1 MFNDER
7 ELAIYSGN
15 IIRKLRKEFG
25 YTQKELGE
33 KVGVSNSAI
42 ANYEKGFRAPLQDT
56 LFKLAEIFEVSVN
69 YFFPYESNTE
79 NKLIDEIT
87 EISAKLTESRQTK
100 VYYFA
105 ERQLAEQN
113 RSNVTNINDYIEEKM
128 NGYLSAGTGEYLN
141 ENIDE
146 EIRIP
151 KSIVPDAGYDLI
163 LQVNGDSMEPMF
175 EDHEYIFVKKTTEIR
190 SGQIGVFI
198 IDNESYL
205 KKAYIED
212 NHLRLVS
219 LNTKYEDLIFDD
231 VNEITVVG
239 TVVM

>member
-1 MFNDER
+1 MIGNNIRDLRKSRGLTLEELSDELNRKYPNTLNFNKGKLSKWENNKEEPKLSSVRIIADYFEVTVDD
-7 ELAIYSGN
+7 LVDGVYDKN
-15 IIRKLRKEFG
+15 IIII
-25 YTQKELGE
+25 Y
-33 KVGVSNSAI
+33 
-42 ANYEKGFRAPLQDT
+42 
-56 LFKLAEIFEVSVN
+56 
-69 YFFPYESNTE
+69 
-79 NKLIDEIT
+79 NKLNP
-87 EISAKLTESRQTK
+87 KRKTK
-100 VYYFA
+100 VYNFA
-105 ERQLAEQN
+105 KRQLEEQN
-113 RSNVTNINDYIEEKM
+113 RSNLVNMNDYIEEKIS
-128 NGYLSAGTGEYLN
+128 GYLSAGTGEYLSDDIN
-141 ENIDE
+141 ED
-146 EIRIP
+146 IRIP
-151 KSIVPDAGYDLI
+151 KSIVPDVEYDLV

-219 LNTKYEDLIFDD
+219 LNTKYDDLIFDD

>member
-1 MFNDER
+1 MIDNER

-15 IIRKLRKEFG
+15 IIRKLRKEYG

-33 KVGVSNSAI
+33 KIGVSNSAI

-56 LFKLAEIFEVSVN
+56 LFKLAEIFNVSVN
-69 YFFPYESNTE
+69 YFFPYESNA
-79 NKLIDEIT
+79 KRQLIDKIT
-87 EISAKLTESRQTK
+87 ETSSKLTEPRQSK
-100 VYYFA
+100 VYNFA
-105 ERQLAEQN
+105 EKQLEEQN
-113 RSNVTNINDYIEEKM
+113 RSNVVDMNDYIEEKM
-128 NGYLSAGTGEYLN
+128 SGYLSAGTGEYLS
-141 ENIDE
+141 ENVDE
-146 EIRIP
+146 EVRIP
-151 KSIVPDAGYDLI
+151 KSIVPDASYDLI

-175 EDHEYIFVKKTTEIR
+175 EDHEYIFVKKTTDIR

-219 LNTKYEDLIFDD
+219 LNTKYVDLIFDD

>member
-1 MFNDER
+1 MIGNNIRDLRKSRGLTLEELSDELNRKYPNTLNFNKGKLSKWENNKEEPKLSSVRIIADYFEVTVDD
-7 ELAIYSGN
+7 LVDGVYDKN
-15 IIRKLRKEFG
+15 IIII
-25 YTQKELGE
+25 Y
-33 KVGVSNSAI
+33 
-42 ANYEKGFRAPLQDT
+42 
-56 LFKLAEIFEVSVN
+56 
-69 YFFPYESNTE
+69 
-79 NKLIDEIT
+79 NKLNP
-87 EISAKLTESRQTK
+87 KRKTK
-100 VYYFA
+100 VYNFTK
-105 ERQLAEQN
+105 RQLEEQN
-113 RSNVTNINDYIEEKM
+113 RSNLVNMNDYIEEKVS
-128 NGYLSAGTGEYLN
+128 GYLSAGTGEYLSDDIN
-141 ENIDE
+141 ED
-146 EIRIP
+146 IRIP
-151 KSIVPDAGYDLI
+151 KSIVPDADYDLI

-219 LNTKYEDLIFDD
+219 LNTKYDDLIFDN

>member
-1 MFNDER
+1 MDKDNIS
-7 ELAIYSGN
+7 IYIGN
-15 IIRKLRKEFG
+15 KIKYFRKNNG
-25 YTQKELGE
+25 WTQEELG
-33 KVGVSNSAI
+33 KKLNTSKGRISNFERGYRTP
-42 ANYEKGFRAPLQDT
+42 NQDM
-56 LFKLAEIFEVSVN
+56 LFEMSEIFDISIDDL
-69 YFFPYESNTE
+69 FPKINEDGSKQDITSIY
-79 NKLIDEIT
+79 NKLNPT
-87 EISAKLTESRQTK
+87 RQAK
-100 VYYFA
+100 VYNFA
-105 ERQLAEQN
+105 ERQLEEQN
-113 RSNVTNINDYIEEKM
+113 RNNVVDMNDYIEGKM
-128 NGYLSAGTGEYLN
+128 SGYLSAGTGEYLS

-151 KSIVPDAGYDLI
+151 KSIVPDASYDLI

-175 EDHEYIFVKKTTEIR
+175 EDHEYIFVKKTTDIR

>member
-1 MFNDER
+1 ME
-7 ELAIYSGN
+7 SK
-15 IIRKLRKEFG
+15 IIFGQMINYYRKLNNLSMEEFG
-25 YTQKELGE
+25 NKIGKTKSTISKWESSNRYPKIEEVEAIAKFFDVSVETLLFG
-33 KVGVSNSAI
+33 SNSNRDDLI
-42 ANYEKGFRAPLQDT
+42 KIYDDLQAP
-56 LFKLAEIFEVSVN
+56 
-69 YFFPYESNTE
+69 
-79 NKLIDEIT
+79 
-87 EISAKLTESRQTK
+87 RQTK
-100 VYYFA
+100 VYNFA
-105 ERQLAEQN
+105 ERQLEEQN
-113 RSNVTNINDYIEEKM
+113 RSNVVDMNDYIEEKM
-128 NGYLSAGTGEYLN
+128 SGYLSAGTGEYLS
-141 ENIDE
+141 ENIEE

-151 KSIVPDAGYDLI
+151 KSIVPDASYDLI

-175 EDHEYIFVKKTTEIR
+175 EDHEYIFVKKTTDIR

>member
-1 MFNDER
+1 M
-7 ELAIYSGN
+7 
-15 IIRKLRKEFG
+15 
-25 YTQKELGE
+25 TQEQLGQRIGAS
-33 KVGVSNSAI
+33 KARIS
-42 ANYEKGFRAPLQDT
+42 NYETGYRSPQQDD
-56 LFKLAEIFEVSVN
+56 LFALAEALGISIN
-69 YFFPYESNTE
+69 DLFPPIKKGNNNDIMPLYS
-79 NKLIDEIT
+79 
-87 EISAKLTESRQTK
+87 KLTESRQTK
-100 VYYFA
+100 VYNFA
-105 ERQLAEQN
+105 ERQLEEQN
-113 RSNVTNINDYIEEKM
+113 RSNVVDMNDYIEEKM
-128 NGYLSAGTGEYLN
+128 SGYLSAGTGEYLS

-151 KSIVPDAGYDLI
+151 KSIVPDTSYDLI

-175 EDHEYIFVKKTTEIR
+175 EDHEYIFVKKTTDIR

-219 LNTKYEDLIFDD
+219 LNTKYEDLVFDD
-231 VNEITVVG
+231 VNDIKVVG